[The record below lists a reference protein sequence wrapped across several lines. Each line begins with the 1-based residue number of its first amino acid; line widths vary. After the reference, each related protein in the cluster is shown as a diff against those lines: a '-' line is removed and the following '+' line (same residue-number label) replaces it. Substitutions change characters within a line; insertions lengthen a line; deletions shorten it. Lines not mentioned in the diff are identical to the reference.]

1 MNEALLSEVERISGM
16 KRPEGVTIEAWSA
29 NPSVKWAVPTVANI
43 MIDAIIPETII
54 RSFGLY
60 TDIKYVGYGEVA
72 QFDVEPNAL
81 FTVSEAG
88 NAQRTTFKQKQF
100 RGSKNVIPVNHDV
113 TVYVS
118 LYRVL
123 CGQESLAEF
132 VRKAVISVETLM
144 TVDAYSAL
152 NALVAG
158 ASYPAALVKTGFTK
172 DNALKLAQTV
182 EAYNN
187 AKPVFVGTALALSEM
202 LPDSAE
208 GYRINA
214 DANDMRIQLMKNYYG
229 YDLMVLPQV
238 ATGKNFGLALSDEKI
253 YVMSPSVDKVLK
265 MAIEGN
271 SMLNSNDYFDTANLN
286 SNATLNKRWGV
297 EAVSAAVMG
306 VINLQ

>member
-1 MNEALLSEVERISGM
+1 
-16 KRPEGVTIEAWSA
+16 
-29 NPSVKWAVPTVANI
+29 
-43 MIDAIIPETII
+43 
-54 RSFGLY
+54 
-60 TDIKYVGYGEVA
+60 
-72 QFDVEPNAL
+72 
-81 FTVSEAG
+81 
-88 NAQRTTFKQKQF
+88 
-100 RGSKNVIPVNHDV
+100 
-113 TVYVS
+113 
-118 LYRVL
+118 
-123 CGQESLAEF
+123 
-132 VRKAVISVETLM
+132 M
-144 TVDAYSAL
+144 TVDAYGAL